1 MTTLPLMG
9 AHILVLPAHPSSRQD
24 ATTQSIGDYS
34 VWFVKY
40 PAHQSRMGCWL
51 WGVKRVPTCSSPL
64 TACLA
69 VEETKVGASVQC
81 GDGESVGAINPAII
95 ISIFSERYFGH
106 PRRVRAPLLVISW
119 CRVAMP
125 RTAATTPKGGAVAS
139 VWPGAMQ
146 QILPRPGPDLET
158 ADCDLASP
166 SAASTT
172 PVYRG
177 TRYDKPRLIMQCV
190 RV

>member
-1 MTTLPLMG
+1 MG
-9 AHILVLPAHPSSRQD
+9 AHILLVLPAQD
-24 ATTQSIGDYS
+24 ATTHSIGDYS

-40 PAHQSRMGCWL
+40 PTHQSRMGCWL

-69 VEETKVGASVQC
+69 VEETKVGASEQC

-177 TRYDKPRLIMQCV
+177 TRYGKPRLIMQCV